1 MSELGLRDRALV
13 AVQRAFVL
21 RLLALPPRLQL
32 RLAGGAPRVV
42 DGNTLEP
49 QAQLLIALGERLDPL
64 RPCDVPL
71 SEARRTL
78 ERSGHVVA
86 GPLRPMARVYDRT
99 TDAAHRQ
106 VPVRIYVPSGLTA
119 EPHASDANDAPA
131 LLFFHGGG
139 FALGSVDSHDPL
151 CRELADGARRIVVS
165 VDYARSPE
173 HKFPAAVDDA
183 IASFEWLHTHAR
195 ELGVDPA
202 RIAVAGDSAG
212 GNLSAVLTNALR
224 RAGGAMPEAQ
234 VLIYP
239 ATDMTR
245 SMRSHAL
252 FREGFFLDERTIAW
266 FTEHYLRSR
275 DDEKNPL
282 ASPLFEPELRGLPRS
297 MVITAGFDPLRD
309 EGDAYAAKLAA
320 AGVRVEHVRELGMF
334 HGYLST
340 TGGVTAAQ
348 RTRDAIVRFLKG

>member
-1 MSELGLRDRALV
+1 MSQLGLRDRAVV
-13 AVQRAFVL
+13 AVQRALVL
-21 RLLALPPRLQL
+21 RLLALPPRVQL
-32 RLAGGAPRVV
+32 RLAGGTPRVV
-42 DGNTLEP
+42 DGNTLDP

-64 RPCDVPL
+64 RPCDVPIE
-71 SEARRTL
+71 EARRTL

-86 GPLRPMARVYDRT
+86 GPLRPMARVYDTT

-106 VPVRIYVPSGLTA
+106 VPVRVYVPRGLSPDA
-119 EPHASDANDAPA
+119 GEPRAKDAPA

-151 CRELADGARRIVVS
+151 CRELADDAKRLVVS

-173 HKFPAAVDDA
+173 HKFPAAIDDG
-183 IASFEWLHTHAR
+183 IAAFEWLHAR
-195 ELGVDPA
+195 ARDLGVNAA

-212 GNLSAVLTNALR
+212 GNLSAVVTNALR
-224 RAGGAMPEAQ
+224 RAGGPMPEAQ

-275 DDEKNPL
+275 DDERNPL

-320 AGVRVEHVRELGMF
+320 AGVPTEHVRELGMF
-334 HGYLST
+334 HGYMST

-348 RTRDAIVRFLKG
+348 RTRDAIVRFLMG